1 MDFNSFITTHSSS
14 FLIISSDDD
23 QPIVQ
28 DLYVLIDSSYKL
40 TVSVTNI
47 DYEDDRYNCSTSA
60 IVSPDETRKLAA
72 RLNIAPHKLPLLI
85 GDAMKEWRE
94 IINPTFNQVQDC
106 FKEITE
112 CLLDEGCRLK
122 IKRTHGP
129 HGFICC

>member
-1 MDFNSFITTHSSS
+1 MDLNSFITTHSSS

-60 IVSPDETRKLAA
+60 IVSPD
-72 RLNIAPHKLPLLI
+72 
-85 GDAMKEWRE
+85 
-94 IINPTFNQVQDC
+94 
-106 FKEITE
+106 
-112 CLLDEGCRLK
+112 
-122 IKRTHGP
+122 
-129 HGFICC
+129 